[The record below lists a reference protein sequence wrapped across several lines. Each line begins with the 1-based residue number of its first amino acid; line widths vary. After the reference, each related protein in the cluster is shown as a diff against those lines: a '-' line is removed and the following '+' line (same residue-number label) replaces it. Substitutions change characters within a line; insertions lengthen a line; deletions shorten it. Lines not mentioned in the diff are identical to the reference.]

1 MLHERNWI
9 TDSLQVKKSDIEAWA
24 ETKYKYCGWYVE
36 IRMGADSYRDP
47 LKRILK
53 FKWEGQN
60 EYGYSDTVSVSFT
73 DIDGNG
79 PKMVVDPEGVLN
91 FPRLKQTLNLTQTEL
106 LKNIQSDSDFRFYNV
121 RINRIKNLF
130 GFSYITVVG
139 SHQET
144 ESLVLPLQ
152 IRAIYP

>member
-1 MLHERNWI
+1 
-9 TDSLQVKKSDIEAWA
+9 
-24 ETKYKYCGWYVE
+24 
-36 IRMGADSYRDP
+36 MGADSYRDP